1 MNTKKNRIMKTI
13 LTYDLRIQQSLILL
27 FLATILAAIITKQE
41 FLGVVII
48 VEFFLIAVA
57 QYSLNIIKAFSNKY
71 VKTDSRKVYVF
82 ISTYV
87 VIGFLIL
94 ILSSL
99 FKFEDTKQNLKNIF
113 ELMVMSWIFL
123 SPILI
128 IQSLMISFFDAK
140 NSLNEQP

>member
-1 MNTKKNRIMKTI
+1 MNTKNRIMKTI

-71 VKTDSRKVYVF
+71 IKTDSRKVYVF

-99 FKFEDTKQNLKNIF
+99 FKFEDTEQNLKNIF

>member
-1 MNTKKNRIMKTI
+1 MKTI

-41 FLGVVII
+41 FLGVIII
-48 VEFFLIAVA
+48 VEFFLIAIA

-99 FKFEDTKQNLKNIF
+99 FKFEDTEQNLKNIF

-140 NSLNEQP
+140 NNLNEQP

>member
-1 MNTKKNRIMKTI
+1 MNTKNRTMKTI

-99 FKFEDTKQNLKNIF
+99 FKFKDTKQNLKNIF

>member
-1 MNTKKNRIMKTI
+1 MKTI

-57 QYSLNIIKAFSNKY
+57 QYSLNIIKAFSKKY

-82 ISTYV
+82 ISSYV

-140 NSLNEQP
+140 IL

>member
-1 MNTKKNRIMKTI
+1 MKTI

-27 FLATILAAIITKQE
+27 FLATILAVIITKQE

-71 VKTDSRKVYVF
+71 IKTDSRKVYVF

>member
-1 MNTKKNRIMKTI
+1 MKTI

-94 ILSSL
+94 IFSSL
-99 FKFEDTKQNLKNIF
+99 FKFEDTEQNLKNIF

-140 NSLNEQP
+140 NSLN

>member
-1 MNTKKNRIMKTI
+1 MKTI

-27 FLATILAAIITKQE
+27 FLATILAAIITQQE

-57 QYSLNIIKAFSNKY
+57 QYSLNIIKAFSKKY

-82 ISTYV
+82 ISSYV

-94 ILSSL
+94 IFSSL
-99 FKFEDTKQNLKNIF
+99 FKFEDTEQNLKNIF

-140 NSLNEQP
+140 NSLN

>member
-1 MNTKKNRIMKTI
+1 MKTI
-13 LTYDLRIQQSLILL
+13 LTYDLRIQQTLILL

-57 QYSLNIIKAFSNKY
+57 QYSLNIIKTFSKKY

-99 FKFEDTKQNLKNIF
+99 FKFEDTEQNLKNIF

>member
-71 VKTDSRKVYVF
+71 IKTDSRKVYVF

-140 NSLNEQP
+140 NSLN

>member
-1 MNTKKNRIMKTI
+1 MKTI

-87 VIGFLIL
+87 VIGFFIL

-99 FKFEDTKQNLKNIF
+99 FKFEDPEQNLKNIF

-140 NSLNEQP
+140 NNLNEQP

>member
-1 MNTKKNRIMKTI
+1 MKTI
-13 LTYDLRIQQSLILL
+13 LTYDLRIQQMLILL
-27 FLATILAAIITKQE
+27 FLTTILAALITKQE
-41 FLGVVII
+41 FLGLVII

-99 FKFEDTKQNLKNIF
+99 FKFEDTEQKLKNIF

-128 IQSLMISFFDAK
+128 IQSLIISFFDAE

>member
-1 MNTKKNRIMKTI
+1 MKII

-27 FLATILAAIITKQE
+27 FLATILTAIITKQE

-48 VEFFLIAVA
+48 VEFFLIAIA
-57 QYSLNIIKAFSNKY
+57 QYSLNIIKTFSKKY

-99 FKFEDTKQNLKNIF
+99 FKFEDTEQNLKNIF

-123 SPILI
+123 SPVLI

-140 NSLNEQP
+140 NSLN

>member
-1 MNTKKNRIMKTI
+1 TMKTI

-41 FLGVVII
+41 FLGVIII
-48 VEFFLIAVA
+48 VEFFLIAIA
-57 QYSLNIIKAFSNKY
+57 QYSLNIIKTFSKKY

-99 FKFEDTKQNLKNIF
+99 FKFEDTEQNLKNIF

-128 IQSLMISFFDAK
+128 IQPLMISFFDAK

>member
-1 MNTKKNRIMKTI
+1 MKTI

-27 FLATILAAIITKQE
+27 FLATILTAIITKQE

-48 VEFFLIAVA
+48 VEFFLIAIA
-57 QYSLNIIKAFSNKY
+57 QYSLNIIKTFSKKY

-99 FKFEDTKQNLKNIF
+99 FKFEDTEQNLKNIF

-123 SPILI
+123 SPVLI

-140 NSLNEQP
+140 NSLN

>member
-1 MNTKKNRIMKTI
+1 MKTI

-57 QYSLNIIKAFSNKY
+57 QYSLNIIKAFSKKY

-94 ILSSL
+94 IFSSL
-99 FKFEDTKQNLKNIF
+99 FKFEDTEQNLKNIF

>member
-1 MNTKKNRIMKTI
+1 MKTI

-57 QYSLNIIKAFSNKY
+57 QYSLNIIKAFSKKY

-82 ISTYV
+82 ISSYV

-99 FKFEDTKQNLKNIF
+99 FKFEDPEQNLKNIF

-140 NSLNEQP
+140 NSINEQP

>member
-1 MNTKKNRIMKTI
+1 MKTI

-57 QYSLNIIKAFSNKY
+57 QYSLNIIKTFSNKY

-82 ISTYV
+82 ISSYV

>member
-1 MNTKKNRIMKTI
+1 MKTI

-82 ISTYV
+82 ISSYV

-99 FKFEDTKQNLKNIF
+99 FKYEDTKQNLKNIF

-140 NSLNEQP
+140 NNLNEQP

>member
-1 MNTKKNRIMKTI
+1 MKII

>member
-1 MNTKKNRIMKTI
+1 MKTI

-27 FLATILAAIITKQE
+27 FLATILAAIITQQE

-123 SPILI
+123 SPILT

-140 NSLNEQP
+140 NNLNEQP

>member
-1 MNTKKNRIMKTI
+1 MKTI

-27 FLATILAAIITKQE
+27 FLATILAAIITKQQ

-48 VEFFLIAVA
+48 VEFFLIAIA
-57 QYSLNIIKAFSNKY
+57 QYSLNIIKTFSKKY

-94 ILSSL
+94 IFSSL
-99 FKFEDTKQNLKNIF
+99 FKFEDTEQNLKNIF

>member
-1 MNTKKNRIMKTI
+1 MKTI

-27 FLATILAAIITKQE
+27 FLATILAAIITQQE

-57 QYSLNIIKAFSNKY
+57 QYSLNIIKAFSKKY

-82 ISTYV
+82 ISSYV

-94 ILSSL
+94 IFSSL
-99 FKFEDTKQNLKNIF
+99 FKFEDTEQNLKNIF

>member
-1 MNTKKNRIMKTI
+1 MKTI

-27 FLATILAAIITKQE
+27 FLATILTAIITKQE

-71 VKTDSRKVYVF
+71 IKTDSRKVYVF

-140 NSLNEQP
+140 IL

>member
-1 MNTKKNRIMKTI
+1 MKTI

-71 VKTDSRKVYVF
+71 IKTDSRKVYVF

-99 FKFEDTKQNLKNIF
+99 FKFEDTEQNLKNIF

>member
-1 MNTKKNRIMKTI
+1 MKTI

-57 QYSLNIIKAFSNKY
+57 QYSLNIIKTFSNKY

-82 ISTYV
+82 ISSYV

-99 FKFEDTKQNLKNIF
+99 LKFEDTKQNLKNIF

-140 NSLNEQP
+140 NSINEQP

>member
-1 MNTKKNRIMKTI
+1 MKTI

-82 ISTYV
+82 ISSYV

-99 FKFEDTKQNLKNIF
+99 FKFEDTEQNLKNIF

>member
-1 MNTKKNRIMKTI
+1 MKTI
-13 LTYDLRIQQSLILL
+13 LTYDLRIQQTLILL

-57 QYSLNIIKAFSNKY
+57 QYSLNIIKTFSKKY

-99 FKFEDTKQNLKNIF
+99 FKFEDTEQNLKNIF

-123 SPILI
+123 SPVLI

-140 NSLNEQP
+140 NIVNEQP

>member
-1 MNTKKNRIMKTI
+1 MKTI

-27 FLATILAAIITKQE
+27 FLATILTAIITQQE

-57 QYSLNIIKAFSNKY
+57 QYFLNIIKTFSKKY

-99 FKFEDTKQNLKNIF
+99 FKFEDTEQNLKNIF

-128 IQSLMISFFDAK
+128 IQPLMISFFDAK

>member
-1 MNTKKNRIMKTI
+1 MKTI

-27 FLATILAAIITKQE
+27 FLATILAAIITQQE
-41 FLGVVII
+41 FLGIVII

-82 ISTYV
+82 ISSYV

-94 ILSSL
+94 IFSSL
-99 FKFEDTKQNLKNIF
+99 FKFEDTEQNLKNIF

-123 SPILI
+123 SPVLI